1 MAYKNY
7 PVVLNFSEGSGS
19 DYDFPYLQN
28 ISDPIAG
35 MKANVIKGN
44 RASGC
49 IVIKGGKSPIEIIV
63 KGVLWSNEGYAD
75 LVSQIN
81 TMRTS
86 ITTNPAVLTLKHYDS
101 EESGDGWITDWSY
114 ACIRIGEITFG
125 DSMRTEKIEY
135 SITFLV
141 TGY

>member
-1 MAYKNY
+1 MNY
-7 PVVLNFSEGSGS
+7 TVKLNFN
-19 DYDFPYLQN
+19 DVTNNYDLPYVQN
-28 ISDPIAG
+28 VSDPIPG
-35 MKANVIKGN
+35 MKANVIRGN

-49 IVIKGGKSPIEIIV
+49 IVIPAGKKSIEIVV

-81 TMRTS
+81 TMRAN
-86 ITTNPAVLTLKHYDS
+86 ITTSPATLTLKHWDDDL
-101 EESGDGWITDWSY
+101 SGGGAYITDW
-114 ACIRIGEITFG
+114 AFTCRRIEDITFG